1 MEIIIILYKY
11 TNKQNA
17 DIYMYN
23 VHMYVYLCKIYRFV
37 YKYSSLFTFTTIEI
51 YINFEYFKIH

>member
-11 TNKQNA
+11 TSKQNA
-17 DIYMYN
+17 DIYLHIGTYL
-23 VHMYVYLCKIYRFV
+23 YLCKIYRFV
-37 YKYSSLFTFTTIEI
+37 CKYSSVFTFTTIEI